1 MANVKSK
8 RDSPWLGYLRA
19 CRHAFQAPSVTVL
32 GVLFGIFMLLAAS
45 TGHSAPF
52 EPSSSVEE
60 SLRQHHRVPPPEQEV
75 WWKATG
81 PDMAWNNKHLA
92 ELFPSAP
99 VYRAGQVRP
108 LQSAPDAR
116 IGAFLVETPRGKMP
130 FAQFLDSDLSTSMGV
145 VVLHQGRIVFEH
157 YARMKEY
164 EKPIW
169 WSVSKVFAS
178 SLIALLE
185 DRGRVDVSK
194 PVVTYLPELAGTD
207 YADITVRNVLDMAS
221 GVDCSDGT
229 YERGSCYYEYE
240 ASMNDAVRSQHTADT
255 PYEFLMHLHVGRW
268 APQGQGFDYSG
279 VNTFVLSWI
288 VERVMGMPF
297 QDAVSKEY
305 WTKLGAEGDASFLAA
320 RNGVALT
327 SGGFMANPRDM
338 ARFGL
343 LFTPSWRVVT
353 DMQVVSDRYIQT
365 ILTKG
370 RPELLRHAR
379 FPEDPKDLEDIRYN
393 VYQWDRVFK
402 NNDIYKGGWAGQG
415 LLVNPDRD
423 VVAVYVGYAKDAAF
437 SEVDVLPRLRQ
448 VLEGVYGKH

>member
-1 MANVKSK
+1 MDHIKMTHGARLQSN
-8 RDSPWLGYLRA
+8 RCIDLRA
-19 CRHAFQAPSVTVL
+19 SRRKSVVACAVSL
-32 GVLFGIFMLLAAS
+32 ALLLQLSFS
-45 TGHSAPF
+45 TANCAPF

-92 ELFPSAP
+92 ELFPSVP

-108 LQSAPDAR
+108 LQSVPDSRVA
-116 IGAFLVETPRGKMP
+116 AFPVDTPRGKMP

-145 VVLHQGRIVFEH
+145 VILHHGRVVFEH

-185 DRGRVDVSK
+185 DRGRIDVSK
-194 PVVTYLPELAGTD
+194 TVVTYLPELAGTD

-221 GVDCSDGT
+221 GIDCSDGT

-240 ASMNDAVRSQHTADT
+240 ASMNDAVRSPRTADT
-255 PYEFLMHLHVGRW
+255 PYEFLTHLHAGHW
-268 APQGQGFDYSG
+268 ALQGQGFDYSG

-288 VERVMGMPF
+288 VEKLMGMPF
-297 QDAVSKEY
+297 QDAVSREY

-327 SGGFMANPRDM
+327 SGGFMSSARDM

-353 DMQVVSDRYIQT
+353 DSQIVSDRYMQT
-365 ILTKG
+365 ILTRG
-370 RPELLRHAR
+370 RPELLRNAR
-379 FPEDPKDLEDIRYN
+379 FPEDPKDLPDIRYN

-415 LLVNPDRD
+415 LLINPDRD
-423 VVAVYVGYAKDAAF
+423 VVAVYLGYAKDDSF
-437 SEVDVLPRLRQ
+437 SEVDILPRLRQ
-448 VLEGVYGKH
+448 VLDGLYGKH